1 MDDYGNG
8 GEEAFYIRFFLLFD
22 TMNSFT
28 STVIKLMGHKFLF
41 LPFLKKIKKQR
52 KERVGE
58 REGESRDSSLN
69 LIHHCSEVFIV
80 IFVEQGNGLRK
91 GQGQVYLR
99 AESV

>member
-1 MDDYGNG
+1 
-8 GEEAFYIRFFLLFD
+8 
-22 TMNSFT
+22 MNSFT
-28 STVIKLMGHKFLF
+28 STVIKLMGHKFLL
-41 LPFLKKIKKQR
+41 LPFFFFLIKKQR

-58 REGESRDSSLN
+58 REGESGDSSLD
-69 LIHHCSEVFIV
+69 LIHRCSEVFIV